1 MKTYLSNPI
10 KRPKFEHKSLN
21 SSGKELY
28 LKAGKGYA
36 TTSLSCTNKM
46 NRQIYQGIERTLLNQ
61 FIVSPIKL
69 TGLINY
75 IVLITFTKRFVFIL
89 KELFR

>member
-46 NRQIYQGIERTLLNQ
+46 NR
-61 FIVSPIKL
+61 
-69 TGLINY
+69 
-75 IVLITFTKRFVFIL
+75 
-89 KELFR
+89 